1 MIDTSDMDPELARY
15 LNRNYWQQKSVEL
28 KSSATATQPS
38 APAIAAD
45 TKMSTAGVGMTNS
58 TGQQQQNAGRDD
70 EVPMVFVLCCTVF
83 SDQGSH
89 ASWRVL
95 DFFVKFPGPGKWIWS
110 WKVTEILVEGPGKC
124 LNYLL
129 GYDTRGRHNGAAGA

>member
-89 ASWRVL
+89 ASWKVL
-95 DFFVKFPGPGKWIWS
+95 DFFCKISWS
-110 WKVTEILVEGPGKC
+110 WKMALVLESHG
-124 LNYLL
+124 NFS
-129 GYDTRGRHNGAAGA
+129 GRSWKVLELFARL